1 MTNAPGPFR
10 VAPGTA
16 AATGPTM
23 IWRLLASSWLLLL
36 LFGGGALAWLAFGAL
51 AFVAKRRRWG
61 IFAGV
66 YGLAAIIVQL
76 PEDPAGHILQGTL
89 YLVALLHGLIINQ
102 GWLMLLWGRRENN
115 LTVFGNPRAG
125 NAAAAG
131 PARRRQR
138 APAIPR
144 EAEKLLG
151 ADGTARSDYLDDSAA
166 TAAPT
171 RRMTRAQR
179 RAEEAAARA
188 ELSAAAAPALPA
200 PTVDTVLVDVNTAN
214 QRTIAKLTG
223 MDRALAKAAITER
236 SKRGGFGSLED
247 FADTAGLQP
256 HEIVRLR
263 GEAYCSSRP
272 RAKRTFGRRVDY

>member
-10 VAPGTA
+10 VGTVPA
-16 AATGPTM
+16 AAIGPSM

-61 IFAGV
+61 IFAGG

-102 GWLMLLWGRRENN
+102 GWLMLLWGRRENG
-115 LTVFGNPRAG
+115 LTVFGIPRAG
-125 NAAAAG
+125 NATDA

-144 EAEKLLG
+144 EAENLLG
-151 ADGTARSDYLDDSAA
+151 AGGTARSDYLDDSAA
-166 TAAPT
+166 TAAPP

-188 ELSAAAAPALPA
+188 ERSAAAAPALPA
-200 PTVDTVLVDVNTAN
+200 PTLDTVLVDVNTAN
-214 QRTIAKLTG
+214 QRALAKLTG

-236 SKRGGFGSLED
+236 TKRGGFGSLED

-272 RAKRTFGRRVDY
+272 RAKRAFGRRVDY

>member
-1 MTNAPGPFR
+1 
-10 VAPGTA
+10 
-16 AATGPTM
+16 M

-36 LFGGGALAWLAFGAL
+36 LFGGGGLAWLAFGAL
-51 AFVAKRRRWG
+51 AFVAKRRVWG

-89 YLVALLHGLIINQ
+89 YLVVLLHGLIINQ

-125 NAAAAG
+125 NATAAA

-138 APAIPR
+138 APAIPQ

-151 ADGTARSDYLDDSAA
+151 AGGTSRSDYLDDSAA
-166 TAAPT
+166 VSAPT

-179 RAEEAAARA
+179 RALENAARD
-188 ELSAAAAPALPA
+188 EVSAPARPAVPA
-200 PTVDTVLVDVNTAN
+200 PTVDTVLIDVNTAN

-236 SKRGGFGSLED
+236 SKRGGFSSLED

-263 GEAYCSSRP
+263 SEAYCSSRP
-272 RAKRTFGRRVDY
+272 R